1 MPDKI
6 VYAGSYKIIYSTG
19 VELPISNEEFENL
32 KASGKLKIP
41 YINEKCELIYE
52 VRNAGENDR
61 N

>member
-6 VYAGSYKIIYSTG
+6 VYGSGYKIVYSTG
-19 VELPISNEEFENL
+19 AESPISKEEFENL

-41 YINEKCELIYE
+41 YINEKYELIYE
-52 VRNAGENDR
+52 VKDAGENDR